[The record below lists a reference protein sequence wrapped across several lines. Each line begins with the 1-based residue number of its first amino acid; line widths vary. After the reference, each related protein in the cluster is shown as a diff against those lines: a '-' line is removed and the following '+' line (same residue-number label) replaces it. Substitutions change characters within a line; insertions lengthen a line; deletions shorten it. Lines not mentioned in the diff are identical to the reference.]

1 MNTLSDGVARRGAHG
16 ARREGASGFTPARM
30 ATSAERPG
38 VLGALLDDP
47 DFVIG
52 FQIARRT
59 RTVNDYGRAVT
70 EEEILP
76 ARGAVQPATPE
87 ELERLPEGDRYRES
101 ISVWTL
107 FALRDGNADAPV
119 LGTPDPY
126 SGKAAYGSAEGD
138 AQAAPDVV
146 ICDAQGRSGRFV
158 VAALERW
165 GEYSKAICV
174 REMSGEVS
182 DA

>member
-1 MNTLSDGVARRGAHG
+1 MNTLSDGVAPRAAHG

-30 ATSAERPG
+30 VTSAERSS

-52 FQIARRT
+52 FQVARRS

-70 EEEILP
+70 EEKILP

-87 ELERLPEGDRYRES
+87 ELERLPEGDRHRES

-107 FALRDGNADAPV
+107 FALRDGNAD
-119 LGTPDPY
+119 
-126 SGKAAYGSAEGD
+126 EGD
-138 AQAAPDVV
+138 AEAAPDVV

-165 GEYSKAICV
+165 GEYSKAVCV
-174 REMSGEVS
+174 KEMNN
-182 DA
+182 A

>member
-1 MNTLSDGVARRGAHG
+1 MLLD
-16 ARREGASGFTPARM
+16 
-30 ATSAERPG
+30 
-38 VLGALLDDP
+38 LGALLDDP

-87 ELERLPEGDRYRES
+87 ELERLPEGDRHRES

-107 FALRDGNADAPV
+107 FALRDGNAD
-119 LGTPDPY
+119 
-126 SGKAAYGSAEGD
+126 EGD
-138 AQAAPDVV
+138 SDAVAIRKPLRGNGCRAQAAPDVV

>member
-1 MNTLSDGVARRGAHG
+1 MLLD
-16 ARREGASGFTPARM
+16 
-30 ATSAERPG
+30 
-38 VLGALLDDP
+38 LGALLDDP

-87 ELERLPEGDRYRES
+87 ELERLPEGDRHRES

-107 FALRDGNADAPV
+107 FALRDGNAD
-119 LGTPDPY
+119 
-126 SGKAAYGSAEGD
+126 EGD

-174 REMSGEVS
+174 REMIGEMSGELP

>member
-1 MNTLSDGVARRGAHG
+1 MPLELGTL
-16 ARREGASGFTPARM
+16 
-30 ATSAERPG
+30 
-38 VLGALLDDP
+38 LNDP

-52 FQIARRT
+52 FQVARRT
-59 RTVNDYGRAVT
+59 RTTDDHGRAVT

-76 ARGAVQPATPE
+76 ARGAVQSATPE
-87 ELERLPEGDRYRES
+87 ELERLPEGDRHKES

-107 FALRDGNADAPV
+107 FALRDGNTDAPV

-138 AQAAPDVV
+138 KEAAPDVV
-146 ICDAQGRSGRFV
+146 ICDAQGRKGRFA
-158 VAALERW
+158 VASLERW

-174 REMSGEVS
+174 REMSGETS